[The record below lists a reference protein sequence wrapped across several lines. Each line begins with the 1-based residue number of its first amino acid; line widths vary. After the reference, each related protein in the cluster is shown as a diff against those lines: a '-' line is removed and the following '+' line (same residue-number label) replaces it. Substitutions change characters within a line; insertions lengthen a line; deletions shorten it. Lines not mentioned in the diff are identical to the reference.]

1 MPWLFTAGN
10 NLITSCEVM
19 HRFRSISSKSLQ
31 RNSFGCHLSL
41 QGRDQTTK
49 PEKWERQSR
58 VLSVPP
64 YPILSSSCNFNS
76 PLHWDGGER
85 RCTFILWKIFSQVL
99 CETVN
104 HFQIRIWK
112 CSPPIFKPTRAGQEP
127 VPDKGDISLSI
138 SRLWTSSPLFVRDSR
153 MGAGDPRIA

>member
-1 MPWLFTAGN
+1 MINSVNIFTEKETCRMPWLFTAGN
-10 NLITSCEVM
+10 DLITSCEVM
-19 HRFRSISSKSLQ
+19 HRWRSISSKSLQ
-31 RNSFGCHLSL
+31 RNSFWCHLSL
-41 QGRDQTTK
+41 EGRDQSTK

-76 PLHWDGGER
+76 PLHWGGGER

-112 CSPPIFKPTRAGQEP
+112 CSPPIFKPTRAG
-127 VPDKGDISLSI
+127 
-138 SRLWTSSPLFVRDSR
+138 
-153 MGAGDPRIA
+153 AGSWQGRYFANYF